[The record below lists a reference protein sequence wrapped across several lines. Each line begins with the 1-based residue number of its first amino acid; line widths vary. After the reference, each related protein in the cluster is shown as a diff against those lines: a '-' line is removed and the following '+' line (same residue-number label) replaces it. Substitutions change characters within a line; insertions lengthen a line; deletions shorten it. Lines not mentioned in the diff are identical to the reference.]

1 MPHAGTSFDR
11 QAALA
16 ALEKAAEEGKLSP
29 GAVKNIRIWLT
40 EDRYAQY
47 GAQIVDHMQSSQWH
61 VLDDAFVTVIPF
73 GTGGRRGRMY
83 AIGSNRINERTIGES
98 AQGLADYVLE
108 VSGKT
113 EPSAAIAYDTRH
125 RSREF
130 AELCA
135 SILAEAG
142 FAVYFLNGIRSTP
155 ELSFAVR
162 FKKCDCGVMVTAS
175 HNPPSDNAV
184 KVYWSTGGQLLPPH
198 DKHVIGRVMS
208 VEAIPRP
215 DFKGWINKG
224 RVIDCTAE
232 VDKAFLDAVL
242 AQSHAGPRNLKI
254 LYSPL
259 HGVGSTAVV
268 PALAGA
274 GFKDVEVFA
283 PHAEPSPDFPNVPGH
298 VSNPENPEVFAPLIE
313 RAKIAGHDLILATD
327 PDCDRVG
334 MAVPV
339 SAERGAPWTT
349 LTGNQIGAL
358 LADYLLEFGK
368 VAGVLT
374 PDHYVVKTLVT
385 TELIRRVADHYGV
398 RTIGNLLVG
407 FKWIGGVM
415 EQEDPEKFILGA
427 EESYGYLVG
436 DHARDKDAAVAAML
450 LAELA
455 ARLKAQGQT
464 PAEKLDELFRRH
476 GCHVERTISV
486 AMPGAEG
493 MDRMKEVMKGFR
505 SSPPR
510 ELAGMKIAA
519 VRDYQ
524 ADAAA
529 TLYQYA
535 GAEKPL
541 TGDVVMLDLA
551 EEGNFVAVRPS
562 GTEPKVKFYMF
573 AYAPPAESRDPA
585 AARAVLE
592 SRLEA
597 IEADL
602 RRFSGVE

>member
-1 MPHAGTSFDR
+1 MPAMPPRPHAGERGSKLAIPTLATLGLVAFGLGAGLTEGAARGWAIIYLRDVFDVS
-11 QAALA
+11 AFIESLALPALLA
-16 ALEKAAEEGKLSP
+16 AMA
-29 GAVKNIRIWLT
+29 
-40 EDRYAQY
+40 
-47 GAQIVDHMQSSQWH
+47 
-61 VLDDAFVTVIPF
+61 
-73 GTGGRRGRMY
+73 GGRLVADRF
-83 AIGSNRINERTIGES
+83 IERFGPVRVARTLSEVCAHVAGQRPLPK
-98 AQGLADYVLE
+98 AVAD
-108 VSGKT
+108 T
-113 EPSAAIAYDTRH
+113 
-125 RSREF
+125 
-130 AELCA
+130 
-135 SILAEAG
+135 
-142 FAVYFLNGIRSTP
+142 
-155 ELSFAVR
+155 
-162 FKKCDCGVMVTAS
+162 
-175 HNPPSDNAV
+175 
-184 KVYWSTGGQLLPPH
+184 
-198 DKHVIGRVMS
+198 
-208 VEAIPRP
+208 
-215 DFKGWINKG
+215 
-224 RVIDCTAE
+224 
-232 VDKAFLDAVL
+232 
-242 AQSHAGPRNLKI
+242 
-254 LYSPL
+254 
-259 HGVGSTAVV
+259 TAVV

-298 VSNPENPEVFAPLIE
+298 VSNPENPQVFAPLIE

-334 MAVPV
+334 LAVPLA
-339 SAERGAPWTT
+339 AERGAPWTT

-385 TELIRRVADHYGV
+385 TELIRRVADYYGV

-415 EQEDPEKFILGA
+415 EQENPGKFILGA
-427 EESYGYLVG
+427 EESYGFLVG

-455 ARLKAQGQT
+455 ARLKAKGQT

-505 SSPPR
+505 SSPPK
-510 ELAGMKIAA
+510 ELAGLKIAA

-524 ADAAA
+524 AEAAA

-535 GAEKPL
+535 EAEKPL

-551 EEGNFVAVRPS
+551 EEGNTVAVRPS

-573 AYAPPAESRDPA
+573 AYAPPAESRNPA

-602 RRFSGVE
+602 RKFSGVQQGSP